1 MAPVGGASARARAR
15 ERERERERETETE
28 KQSFLRFF
36 FVKLFS
42 LFKKKNSSKMRNRNQ
57 QPDPS
62 LVDTVRSHS
71 ASVAAFFEPALPYA
85 TQAAASALAFTA
97 GLVATQVRRV
107 LRREEN
113 RQR

>member
-1 MAPVGGASARARAR
+1 M
-15 ERERERERETETE
+15 
-28 KQSFLRFF
+28 
-36 FVKLFS
+36 KLFS
-42 LFKKKNSSKMRNRNQ
+42 FFKENSSKMRNRNQ

>member
-1 MAPVGGASARARAR
+1 
-15 ERERERERETETE
+15 
-28 KQSFLRFF
+28 
-36 FVKLFS
+36 
-42 LFKKKNSSKMRNRNQ
+42 MRNRQQ

-97 GLVATQVRRV
+97 GLVATQVKKRKKREREMQTTT
-107 LRREEN
+107 LMATPFRRETLN
-113 RQR
+113 APAFFFSLCLLFAA

>member
-1 MAPVGGASARARAR
+1 MKSLSFVFSFQL
-15 ERERERERETETE
+15 
-28 KQSFLRFF
+28 KQ
-36 FVKLFS
+36 K
-42 LFKKKNSSKMRNRNQ
+42 KMRNRQ

-97 GLVATQVRRV
+97 GLVATQVTRRV
-107 LRREEN
+107 GKSRR
-113 RQR
+113 RRC